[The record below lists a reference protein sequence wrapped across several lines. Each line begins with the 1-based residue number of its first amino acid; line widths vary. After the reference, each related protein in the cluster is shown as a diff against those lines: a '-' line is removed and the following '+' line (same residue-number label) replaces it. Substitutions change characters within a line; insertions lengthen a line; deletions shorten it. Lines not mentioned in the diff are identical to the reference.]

1 MQAMRSALIQ
11 ISATPWIA
19 ICIFLNCGAA
29 GASPLTDEL
38 ARLGQALFFDTNLS
52 ANRTQSCATCHDP
65 GKAFSDGRESE
76 VAGAVSLGDDGESLG
91 DRNTPGTTYAFLIPE
106 FHRNDKGQY
115 VGGYF
120 LDGRAATMAD
130 QAAEPFVNPREMALP
145 DHQSL
150 VDRVRE
156 NSVYEV
162 TLKKHFGDDVFD
174 VTETAIAA
182 ITGSIVAFERS
193 DTFAPFDSKYD
204 RFLRGEY
211 ELTVQEELG
220 RELFFSQ
227 IINCHNCHLLDTR
240 ELQVGEIFSNHQYH
254 NIGIPTNYRVREKNG
269 VDARHQDMGLF
280 ENPAVND
287 PAMEGKFRVPT
298 LRNVAVTAPYMHNG
312 VFQDLRTAILFYN
325 KFTLSNP
332 QSQTNP
338 ETGELWGDSEV
349 PENIDLDL
357 LRDGQPIAEN
367 HVELLIAFLKALTDQ
382 RYEPLL
388 EDTASN

>member
-1 MQAMRSALIQ
+1 MQAMRIYIIRTSVVLRIATCILLTCGTASAAPETDGL
-11 ISATPWIA
+11 AT
-19 ICIFLNCGAA
+19 
-29 GASPLTDEL
+29 
-38 ARLGQALFFDTNLS
+38 LGQALFFDTNFS
-52 ANRTQSCATCHDP
+52 ANRTQSCATCHEP
-65 GKAFSDGRESE
+65 GNAFSDARESE
-76 VAGAVSLGDDGESLG
+76 VSGAVSLGDDGESLG

-106 FHRNDKGQY
+106 FHRNDKGEY

-130 QAAEPFVNPREMALP
+130 QAAEPFVNPLEMALP
-145 DHQSL
+145 DHRAL
-150 VDRVRE
+150 VERVRE
-156 NSVYEV
+156 NSFYEES
-162 TLKKHFGDDVFD
+162 LKEHFGDDVFRN
-174 VTETAIAA
+174 TETALNA

-193 DTFAPFDSKYD
+193 NVFAPFDSRYD

-211 ELTVQEELG
+211 ELTVPEELG
-220 RELFFSQ
+220 RQIFFSQ
-227 IINCHNCHLLDTR
+227 LINCHNCHLLDTR
-240 ELQVGEIFSNHQYH
+240 ELESGEVFSNHQYH
-254 NIGIPTNYRVREKNG
+254 NIGLPTNLQAREKNG
-269 VDARHQDMGLF
+269 VDASHRDLGLL

-287 PAMEGKFRVPT
+287 PAMAGKFRVPS

-338 ETGELWGDSEV
+338 ETGELWGDAEV

-367 HVELLIAFLKALTDQ
+367 HVELLIAFLRALTDQ
-382 RYEPLL
+382 RYEALL
-388 EDTASN
+388 E